1 MNPAAIRWLARWRCI
16 KADTINRTDD
26 LAVQQYGATDPR
38 ASRGIGGATERGNDN
53 QPEAPDRPRLTPQ
66 GHSSGTASGEDST
79 DPQGGAKEA
88 QSDKAEG

>member
-1 MNPAAIRWLARWRCI
+1 M
-16 KADTINRTDD
+16 ADTHNRTDD

-38 ASRGIGGATERGNDN
+38 ASKGDGSEADRAADK

-79 DPQGGAKEA
+79 DPQGGAKEG
-88 QSDKAEG
+88 QSDPAEG